1 MKNKDIYSAVIGG
14 AFFAVPYV
22 ALAAPLV
29 PSLVIGA
36 AAFGAGELVFSG
48 YNKLTLKDTNRPLW
62 LTLEEAKANNRKI
75 VEKIP
80 LIEDQEIKE
89 ALNNINDTVYKI
101 VDTITKNPNK
111 MKNIDNFFDYYLPV
125 TVKILDR
132 YDEIENQKLS
142 SSESKKFFASTK
154 KMILE
159 INESFTKILDRLYQ
173 SDMVDADAEMKVLN
187 SMLKADGFDDTE
199 LKTKKE
205 DKDE

>member
-1 MKNKDIYSAVIGG
+1 MNNKDVYSAIIGG

-22 ALAAPLV
+22 VLATPIV

-36 AAFGAGELVFSG
+36 AAFGAGELVLSG

-62 LTLEEAKANNRKI
+62 LTLEEAKNNNRKI
-75 VEKIP
+75 IEKIP
-80 LIEDQEIKE
+80 LIEDEEIKE
-89 ALNNINDTVYKI
+89 ALNNINDTVNKI
-101 VDTITKNPNK
+101 IDTITKNPNK
-111 MKNIDNFFDYYLPV
+111 IKNVDNFFEYYLPV

-159 INESFTKILDRLYQ
+159 IDESFNKVLDRLYQ
-173 SDMVDADAEMKVLN
+173 SEMVDTDAEMKVFN

-199 LKTKKE
+199 LKAKKE
-205 DKDE
+205 DKNE